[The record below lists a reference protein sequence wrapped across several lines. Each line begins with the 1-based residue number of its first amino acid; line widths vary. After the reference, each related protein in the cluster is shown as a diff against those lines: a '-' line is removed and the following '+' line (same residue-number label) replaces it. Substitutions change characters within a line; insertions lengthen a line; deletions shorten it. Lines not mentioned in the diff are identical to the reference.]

1 MEILYTEILLK
12 LGIFG
17 IVVGTNAH
25 KLCWWSKVGVGPD
38 RKTHRELLRIVKDP
52 MSGQFL

>member
-25 KLCWWSKVGVGPD
+25 KLCWWSEVGVGPD